1 MSNLNR
7 GAYQRRD
14 LPRDF
19 RGSTSAAKVETVS
32 VRMDGEKMQALEGY
46 GAVFYRAD
54 SPGTEFWLWD
64 DLVERL
70 MPGCFDATLA
80 TDDIRSFF
88 NHDANQILGRRQF
101 AESDTLKLSVDDF
114 GLRYSIPFDGDPTQ
128 VSVFGKV
135 RSGKVTGSSFMFVP
149 TAETYRFEE
158 DPVTKKR
165 IEIIEVTATRTFE
178 VGPVVFPAY
187 EASTSEVRRR
197 MANEF
202 TVLEREARERRAA
215 AGVGEESKLRR
226 LRHRLAVD
234 ATLARISFP
243 VPAAGKPAG

>member
-1 MSNLNR
+1 MTALKR
-7 GAYQRRD
+7 DQWQRRD

-19 RGSTSAAKVETVS
+19 RGSASAEKVETVS
-32 VRMDGEKMQALEGY
+32 VRMDGDKMQALEGY

-54 SPGTEFWLWD
+54 APGTEFWLWD

-70 MPGCFDATLA
+70 MPGCFDETVAK
-80 TDDIRSFF
+80 DDIRSFF

-101 AESDTLKLSVDDF
+101 SDGDTLRLSVDDF
-114 GLRYSIPFDGDPTQ
+114 GLRYSVPFDEDPTQ
-128 VSVFGKV
+128 VSVFSKV

-158 DPVTKKR
+158 DPTTKKR

-178 VGPVVFPAY
+178 LGPVVFPAY

-197 MANEF
+197 MADEF

-215 AGVGEESKLRR
+215 AGIGQDKLRR
-226 LRHRLAVD
+226 FRHRVAVS
-234 ATLARISFP
+234 AALSRLKFP
-243 VPAAGKPAG
+243 TSAAGKPAG

>member
-1 MSNLNR
+1 MSNENR
-7 GAYQRRD
+7 AAYQRRD
-14 LPRDF
+14 LPRVC
-19 RGSTSAAKVETVS
+19 GLSGGESLQTIA
-32 VRMDGEKMQALEGY
+32 VRMDGDKMQSLEGY

-80 TDDIRSFF
+80 SDDIRSFF

-101 AESDTLKLSVDDF
+101 SDSDTLRLSVDSY

-128 VSVFGKV
+128 ISVFNKV
-135 RSGKVTGSSFMFVP
+135 RTGKVTGSSFMFVP

-158 DPVTKKR
+158 DPTTKKR

-197 MANEF
+197 MADEF

-215 AGVGEESKLRR
+215 AGIGQDKLRR
-226 LRHRLAVD
+226 MRHRVAVG
-234 ATLARISFP
+234 AVLSRLTFP
-243 VPAAGKPAG
+243 TPAAGKPAG